1 MALRTPHRYGSP
13 APAASLDP
21 RLVGFAVTATVV
33 GAYAALQLFMTRSSV
48 NFLWWRTELMREQ
61 DHFRYP
67 KAPVPA
73 SALQPTWQEWVPT
86 ATTAVVVTTAL
97 VLLAILMVRSGRGL
111 WLLLVAVLPLV
122 PVELSPGVWAP
133 PLANTSAYALVF
145 PPGAIQPDTFW
156 AWMEASLQ
164 AFTIILPAFVIG
176 RMLTVRL
183 ARVWGGEV
191 LWRLA
196 GPAAVAFVVVLW
208 DLGEGLPVDRG
219 AVARTALLV
228 TIGALVITGTRS
240 RRAAAVG
247 LALLPAVAGGLVT
260 WTTDVGG
267 QAAVVVDPTAWRW
280 GGLTLLGAAWA
291 LAQPR
296 VRAGVRWGWDAWR
309 AALAAQ
315 DGDPAEAEA
324 EGPEADVAEAE
335 GLEADVA
342 EAEGLEAAVPHRARP
357 WPLRTRTGRPAGQ
370 STPLRASQD
379 AGVAEAEVPEAKV
392 PHRARPW
399 PLRTRTGRP
408 AGQSTRLKASQD
420 AGVAEAEVD
429 EVEVAEVEVAE
440 PVSRRRGR
448 GAAVPVGGRH
458 RA

>member
-1 MALRTPHRYGSP
+1 MAIRTPHRYGTP

-21 RLVGFAVTATVV
+21 RLVGFGVTALVL

-73 SALQPTWQEWVPT
+73 AALQPTWQEWVPT
-86 ATTAVVVTTAL
+86 ATTAVAVTTAL

-111 WLLLVAVLPLV
+111 WLLLVAALPLV
-122 PVELSPGVWAP
+122 PVELAPGVWAP

-164 AFTIILPAFVIG
+164 AFAIVLPAFVIG
-176 RMLTVRL
+176 RMLTARV
-183 ARVWGGEV
+183 ARVWGGDV

-196 GPAAVAFVVVLW
+196 LPAAVALLVVLW

-219 AVARTALLV
+219 TIAHTALLV
-228 TIGALVITGTRS
+228 MIGALVITGTRS
-240 RRAAAVG
+240 RWAAVLG
-247 LALLPAVAGGLVT
+247 LAVLPAVAGGLVT
-260 WTTDVGG
+260 WTTDVTG

-280 GGLTLLGAAWA
+280 GGLALVGAAWV
-291 LAQPR
+291 LVQPR
-296 VRAGVRWGWDAWR
+296 VRTCVRWTWDYWR
-309 AALAAQ
+309 AALAAP
-315 DGDPAEAEA
+315 DGD
-324 EGPEADVAEAE
+324 
-335 GLEADVA
+335 
-342 EAEGLEAAVPHRARP
+342 AAPDQPPP

-370 STPLRASQD
+370 STPLRASRS
-379 AGVAEAEVPEAKV
+379 AEVLEV
-392 PHRARPW
+392 TERE
-399 PLRTRTGRP
+399 
-408 AGQSTRLKASQD
+408 
-420 AGVAEAEVD
+420 VAD
-429 EVEVAEVEVAE
+429 VEVAEVGVAE

-448 GAAVPVGGRH
+448 GAAMPVGGRH

>member
-183 ARVWGGEV
+183 ARVWGGDV

-196 GPAAVAFVVVLW
+196 GPAAVAFAVVLW

-247 LALLPAVAGGLVT
+247 LALLPAVA
-260 WTTDVGG
+260 
-267 QAAVVVDPTAWRW
+267 
-280 GGLTLLGAAWA
+280 
-291 LAQPR
+291 
-296 VRAGVRWGWDAWR
+296 
-309 AALAAQ
+309 
-315 DGDPAEAEA
+315 
-324 EGPEADVAEAE
+324 
-335 GLEADVA
+335 
-342 EAEGLEAAVPHRARP
+342 ARP
-357 WPLRTRTGRPAGQ
+357 QW
-370 STPLRASQD
+370 S
-379 AGVAEAEVPEAKV
+379 
-392 PHRARPW
+392 
-399 PLRTRTGRP
+399 
-408 AGQSTRLKASQD
+408 STRLPG
-420 AGVAEAEVD
+420 AGV
-429 EVEVAEVEVAE
+429 
-440 PVSRRRGR
+440 G
-448 GAAVPVGGRH
+448 
-458 RA
+458 